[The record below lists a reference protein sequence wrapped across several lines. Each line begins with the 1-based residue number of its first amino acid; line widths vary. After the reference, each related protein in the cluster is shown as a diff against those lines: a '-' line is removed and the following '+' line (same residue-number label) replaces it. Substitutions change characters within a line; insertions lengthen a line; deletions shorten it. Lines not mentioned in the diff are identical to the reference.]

1 MHHKIRSSLGGVGYA
16 SSCKKIISAWFVQ
29 TGWLYIILLT
39 RLVRCCWKG
48 LVGVTT
54 WQWKSYRER
63 LLEFDERKIM
73 KMKTTFSR
81 IMTEGRLAMCSLRV
95 YRGLNL
101 NKTNVSPAHAYK
113 LIETDLLQRREVLPA
128 PRDRREMIGGR

>member
-1 MHHKIRSSLGGVGYA
+1 MHRKIRSSSGGVRYYA
-16 SSCKKIISAWFVQ
+16 SSCNKIISAWFVQ
-29 TGWLYIILLT
+29 SGCCTLLLT

-73 KMKTTFSR
+73 KMKTPSSR

-101 NKTNVSPAHAYK
+101 NKRNVSSVC
-113 LIETDLLQRREVLPA
+113 VLTLSELRPTCS
-128 PRDRREMIGGR
+128 RGGWSRQLARTVEKW

>member
-1 MHHKIRSSLGGVGYA
+1 MHRKIRSSSGGVRYYA
-16 SSCKKIISAWFVQ
+16 SSCNKIISAWFVQ
-29 TGWLYIILLT
+29 SGCCTLLLT

-81 IMTEGRLAMCSLRV
+81 IMTGGRLAMCSLRF

-101 NKTNVSPAHAYK
+101 NNTKLVLASPDSVW
-113 LIETDLLQRREVLPA
+113 LSVRLTCSR
-128 PRDRREMIGGR
+128 GGRRRQLTGAVKKW

>member
-1 MHHKIRSSLGGVGYA
+1 MHRKIRSSSGGVRYYA
-16 SSCKKIISAWFVQ
+16 SSCNKIISAWFVQ
-29 TGWLYIILLT
+29 SGCCTLLLT

-63 LLEFDERKIM
+63 LLEFDERKIL

-101 NKTNVSPAHAYK
+101 NKRNVSSVC
-113 LIETDLLQRREVLPA
+113 VLTLSELRPTCS
-128 PRDRREMIGGR
+128 RGGWSRQLARTVEKW